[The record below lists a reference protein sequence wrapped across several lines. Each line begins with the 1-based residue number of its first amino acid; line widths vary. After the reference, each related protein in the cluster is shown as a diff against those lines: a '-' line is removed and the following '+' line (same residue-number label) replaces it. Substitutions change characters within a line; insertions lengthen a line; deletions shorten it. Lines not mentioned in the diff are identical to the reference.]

1 MVIIKHQESVISNHV
16 CLCWGY
22 LHESTC
28 QSGITSLEHSS
39 AASQQKGEVRL
50 VSKAL
55 REEHVQPIRGP
66 IGHKSQLQCFWEPS
80 VISPTT
86 KISFT
91 AKFNS
96 ILQFRLVLTPHTNC
110 HFPPHPLSFV
120 NKEQQPDMYLFEKLA
135 SHEVGLMHFLLWGC
149 SEKQKE
155 KVQVCSIPASLPV
168 TTFQVFHY

>member
-28 QSGITSLEHSS
+28 QSGITLLEPSS
-39 AASQQKGEVRL
+39 AASQQKGEVRP

-66 IGHKSQLQCFWEPS
+66 IGHKSQLQCFWDPS

-91 AKFNS
+91 TKFNS
-96 ILQFRLVLTPHTNC
+96 ILQFRLVLTPQYSHS
-110 HFPPHPLSFV
+110 PPHPLSFV
-120 NKEQQPDMYLFEKLA
+120 KEQQQLDMYLFEKL
-135 SHEVGLMHFLLWGC
+135 SLHEVGLTHFLLWGR
-149 SEKQKE
+149 SEKQRE
-155 KVQVCSIPASLPV
+155 NV
-168 TTFQVFHY
+168 